1 MAIIIRQIML
11 FLIQPDKKIMVSYK
25 WPMYIFLY
33 ASFFIKDL
41 KQNKELFENNQPEK
55 PSED

>member
-1 MAIIIRQIML
+1 
-11 FLIQPDKKIMVSYK
+11 
-25 WPMYIFLY
+25 MYIFLY

-55 PSED
+55 PSEDQMNRGSITKNIKKEPN